1 MNKYAWVV
9 TYTSEVELK
18 KLKWKFL
25 IIESMFADTFTAY
38 VFGKTQVTDGD
49 ELIKQFEEL
58 GELESY
64 DVSFSL
70 EDKMVLLNDSFDKSG
85 VYESAFFEGP
95 EVSYEAILDRFQETY
110 EVISVREV
118 EESELFGNRIVK
130 VDFVY

>member
-1 MNKYAWVV
+1 
-9 TYTSEVELK
+9 
-18 KLKWKFL
+18 
-25 IIESMFADTFTAY
+25 MFADTFTAY